1 MNETMTLQQKPEGG
15 LLQSRGWAVFQ
26 KAVGREVI
34 AITAPEKPL
43 FGIVHELPF
52 VGRYLYVPRGAKD
65 IDAML
70 SAVRAVA
77 QRRGCAWL
85 RIEPLE
91 KHPALVR
98 GAVPAPHD
106 MQPRCVLQCD
116 LAPDDDALLAQ
127 MKSKTRYN
135 IRLARKRDVA
145 VRVYRH
151 GDAGADVALAAF
163 IGLVKATAQ
172 RKGVHFH
179 DEMYYREMFARLQHD
194 DGADI
199 MLYAAYYDDQ
209 IIAANIVT
217 IYDDTATYLHGAT
230 ADAHRNLMAP
240 FLLQWRQI
248 IDARKR
254 GCRWYDFGGFFI
266 GATDPG
272 KAGISRFKR
281 GFAPDA
287 TPLCLSGTY
296 DLPLVRWR
304 YRLYRIMSA
313 VQNLRKRI
321 LS

>member
-1 MNETMTLQQKPEGG
+1 MISQQKPEGG
-15 LLQSRGWAVFQ
+15 LLQSRAWAVFQ
-26 KAVGREVI
+26 EVAGREVI
-34 AITAPEKPL
+34 AITTPEKPF

-52 VGRYLYVPRGAKD
+52 VGRYLYIPRGVTN
-65 IDAML
+65 IVAML
-70 SAVRAVA
+70 PTVYRVA
-77 QRRGCAWL
+77 ERRGCAWV

-91 KHPALVR
+91 KYVTPLR

-116 LAPDDDALLAQ
+116 LAQDDDTLLAQ

-135 IRLARKRDVA
+135 IRLARKRGVI
-145 VRVYRH
+145 VRVYCH
-151 GDAGADVALAAF
+151 GDAGANDALMAF
-163 IGLVKATAQ
+163 IDLVRATAQ

-199 MLYAAYYDDQ
+199 MLYAAYYDNQ
-209 IIAANIVT
+209 VIAANIVT

-230 ADAHRNLMAP
+230 ADVHRNLMAP
-240 FLLQWRQI
+240 FLLQWQQI

-281 GFAPDA
+281 GFVPDA
-287 TPLCLSGTY
+287 VPLCLSGTY
-296 DLPLVRWR
+296 DVPLVWWR
-304 YRLYRIMSA
+304 YRLYRIMSV